1 MRLPRFLCPA
11 SGASL
16 ALYTAL
22 TGVAL
27 HPFVPGA
34 MAAQMSSAS
43 APTQG
48 EDAAA
53 IVERAARAY
62 RGLRS
67 FQADFRQV
75 ISDSMLGNF
84 ESSGRLAQAG
94 AGYLAMRFSDPAGDA
109 IVMDGEHIWVYTPS
123 TTPGQVV
130 RLVIPSDPTFGPN
143 VLAWILTNP
152 SERYRSR
159 YLRSDAI
166 AGRATDVIGLR
177 PVDASLP
184 FTDATVWLDRY
195 DFLPRRLEI
204 RERGGQGRVLTF
216 VGVEVNRRSSSNLF
230 KFEVPSGVRIVDQ

>member
-1 MRLPRFLCPA
+1 MRLPRLLGTAFGSGLALWAGQTAGVGPSLLPEVLAAQVAPA
-11 SGASL
+11 SAS
-16 ALYTAL
+16 
-22 TGVAL
+22 V
-27 HPFVPGA
+27 
-34 MAAQMSSAS
+34 QS
-43 APTQG
+43 

-75 ISDSMLGNF
+75 ISDSMLGTF

-94 AGYLAMRFSDPAGDA
+94 AGYLAMRFSDPEGDA

-130 RLVIPSDPTFGPN
+130 RMAIPSDPTFGPN

-166 AGRATDVIGLR
+166 AGRGMDVIGLR

-184 FTDATVWLDRY
+184 FTDATIWLDRY

-204 RERGGQGRVLTF
+204 RERGGQQRILTF
-216 VGVEVNRRSSSNLF
+216 IGVEANRRSSPKLF

>member
-1 MRLPRFLCPA
+1 MRLPRFLGPV
-11 SGASL
+11 SGATL
-16 ALYTAL
+16 AVWTAL
-22 TGVAL
+22 TGVAPRPFL
-27 HPFVPGA
+27 HEVL
-34 MAAQMSSAS
+34 AAQVSPAS
-43 APTQG
+43 APAQD

-75 ISDSMLGNF
+75 VSDSMLGNF

-123 TTPGQVV
+123 TIPGQVV
-130 RLVIPSDPTFGPN
+130 RLVIPSDPTLGPN

-166 AGRATDVIGLR
+166 GGRGMDVIGLR

-184 FTDATVWLDRY
+184 FTDATIWLDRY

-204 RERGGQGRVLTF
+204 RERGGQQRILTF
-216 VGVEVNRRSSSNLF
+216 LGVEINRRSSPDLF

>member
-1 MRLPRFLCPA
+1 MRLPTRPGSAFGACLALWVAGTTGVTPGLGPDLLVAQQPPA
-11 SGASL
+11 SA
-16 ALYTAL
+16 
-22 TGVAL
+22 
-27 HPFVPGA
+27 
-34 MAAQMSSAS
+34 AAQN
-43 APTQG
+43 

-53 IVERAARAY
+53 LVERAARAY

-75 ISDSMLGNF
+75 ISDSMLGSF
-84 ESSGRLAQAG
+84 ESAGRLAQAG
-94 AGYLAMRFSDPAGDA
+94 AGYLAMRFSDPEGDA

-130 RLVIPSDPTFGPN
+130 RMAIPSDPTYGPN

-166 AGRATDVIGLR
+166 GGRGMDVIGLR

-184 FTDATVWLDRY
+184 FTDATIWLDRY

-204 RERGGQGRVLTF
+204 RERGGQQRILTF
-216 VGVEVNRRSSSNLF
+216 IGVEANRRSSPSLF

>member
-1 MRLPRFLCPA
+1 MRLAVLLRTAF
-11 SGASL
+11 GAGI
-16 ALYTAL
+16 ALWAGQSA
-22 TGVAL
+22 GVT
-27 HPFVPGA
+27 PGLLPGIL
-34 MAAQMSSAS
+34 AAQAAPATAS
-43 APTQG
+43 PQS

-75 ISDSMLGNF
+75 ISDSMLGTF

-94 AGYLAMRFSDPAGDA
+94 AGYLAMRFSDPEGDA

-130 RLVIPSDPTFGPN
+130 RMAIPSDPTYGPN

-166 AGRATDVIGLR
+166 AGRGMDVIGLR

-184 FTDATVWLDRY
+184 FTDATIWLDRY

-204 RERGGQGRVLTF
+204 RERGGQQRILTF
-216 VGVEVNRRSSSNLF
+216 IGVEVNRRSSSKLF

>member
-1 MRLPRFLCPA
+1 MRLPRILGPV
-11 SGASL
+11 SGATL
-16 ALYTAL
+16 AVWTAL
-22 TGVAL
+22 TGVAPRPFL
-27 HPFVPGA
+27 HEVL
-34 MAAQMSSAS
+34 AAQVSPAS
-43 APTQG
+43 APAQD

-75 ISDSMLGNF
+75 VSDSMLGNF

-123 TTPGQVV
+123 TIPGQVV

-166 AGRATDVIGLR
+166 GGRGMDVIGLR

-184 FTDATVWLDRY
+184 FTDATIWLDRY

-204 RERGGQGRVLTF
+204 RERGGQQRILTF
-216 VGVEVNRRSSSNLF
+216 LGVEINRRSSPDLF

>member
-1 MRLPRFLCPA
+1 MRLSPLLRPA
-11 SGASL
+11 IG
-16 ALYTAL
+16 

-27 HPFVPGA
+27 WAGLTTGVTPCLRPEVL
-34 MAAQMSSAS
+34 AAQAS
-43 APTQG
+43 PASTAAQN

-75 ISDSMLGNF
+75 ISDSMVGTF

-94 AGYLAMRFSDPAGDA
+94 AAYLAMRFSDPAGDA

-130 RLVIPSDPTFGPN
+130 RMVIPSDPTFGPN

-159 YLRSDAI
+159 YLRSDALG
-166 AGRATDVIGLR
+166 GRGMDVIGLR

-184 FTDATVWLDRY
+184 FTDATIWLDRY

-204 RERGGQGRVLTF
+204 RERGGQQRILTF
-216 VGVEVNRRSSSNLF
+216 IGVEVNRRSSPNLF
-230 KFEVPSGVRIVDQ
+230 RFEVPSGVRIVDQ